1 MAEVLSRFVVKRKD
15 SVNAIDDL
23 VIDSEG
29 LSIGRLIN
37 NDLSLNHP
45 AVSRVHAGIKQI
57 GKDYWIYNLSESN
70 GTLLNGELVERTP
83 LAEGDLVQIGPFQ
96 LTVNYSENA
105 LRLTIERELELNPAL
120 SQTATFMPTPDVSPE
135 SMKTLIVNIPAKS
148 AKPIVTPGGTQRLKM
163 TGKLTGI
170 MAGVDERAL
179 KVFWD
184 KRKREAGKLAE
195 KTPLHPRSAQK
206 TGKAQFN
213 WRPTLDLR
221 KLWRKSYWV
230 WGIGVVALLSLAAV
244 FLYPSTYSPDPVSEA
259 HAKADL
265 STRGIAFRPNANSC
279 SECHNVVTGL
289 QNKCIECHNTAG
301 SSAVAASQNPKGF
314 QPQTLI
320 PGHQKANVTA
330 CNACHTE
337 HQGTSSASG
346 LLNYG
351 LCVNCH
357 NGKYTIEDGPK
368 KGEKLPVPHGGGSV
382 GLPQLGVDYKWTGWT
397 AERWQK
403 AFERWEN
410 KDLQQAFTA
419 QKLEKVPA
427 VSYIKNDQF
436 HYIHYLGKVEDN
448 LACVVCHK
456 DGNGNLLLDAKSADG
471 IKSLREACLK
481 CHVTTEDTA
490 GMRANIANC
499 ITCHKQHPNEGQLV
513 ARTEQATEQGAKNL
527 RDLSKFLTSSEEPKT
542 TDKPSRQ
549 PLITFRGVGN
559 ASEIRQNKDLP
570 RLSLD
575 SNFGA
580 VPWYGWVA
588 AVFTFPTIALVGL
601 VIGTSRRKMLLKSK
615 VEQQA
620 SDSKQKDAPKSKKE
634 AEWETLKSVWLQTAN
649 VDLVK
654 LKAAGPSHPYPVVN
668 PVTCIGCHACV
679 DACPHDVLAIVNG
692 VSVPVA
698 PDQCMEDTA
707 CQVECPTNPKSCI
720 VINTNKVIP
729 SRKVPERDRRFKTNV
744 EGIYLIGDVSGVPLI
759 KNAINEGAQVIDSIV
774 DDLQREGA
782 NPNAEYDV
790 AVIGIGPA
798 GLSAAVLA
806 KQRGLRYVAIEQD
819 KIVATIQQTYPA
831 GKYVFYKPDTVE
843 AKGGIPLPGVGG
855 KKEDMLQGWIDAM
868 MKNDV
873 IINEEESCKAIKQEN
888 GVFTVSC
895 ERGSL
900 QEKVSYKVRKVI
912 IAIGNRGT
920 PMKLGV
926 KGEDLKIVTQPPP
939 ILGKHCI
946 KCGTVRRDSQKFC
959 NKCGEKFP
967 LRTLPPVEDSK
978 VKYRLTDPDEYVNK
992 KCIVV
997 GAGNSA
1003 IEAAVDL
1010 AGLQRDGDS
1019 LTFTRTNEV
1028 TLVIRSDF
1036 KGDLKLGNKMNIYD
1050 CIDAGKVKV
1059 FFRTQIKEMSETEVV
1074 LMDGKGTEK
1083 ARLANDYIFALI
1095 GGDRPTKF
1103 LESIGIKIG

>member
-1 MAEVLSRFVVKRKD
+1 MAEALSRFIVKRKD
-15 SVNAIDDL
+15 SVSAIDDL

-29 LSIGRLIN
+29 LSIGRLIK
-37 NDLSLNHP
+37 NDLALNHP
-45 AVSRVHAGIKQI
+45 AVSRVHAGIKQV
-57 GKDYWIYNLSESN
+57 GKDYWIYNLSDSN

-83 LAEGDLVQIGPFQ
+83 LAEGDLIQIGPF
-96 LTVNYSENA
+96 LLKVNYGENA
-105 LRLTIERELELNPAL
+105 LVISIEREMELNPLAGQASTFVP
-120 SQTATFMPTPDVSPE
+120 SQDDSPE
-135 SMKTLIVNIPAKS
+135 AIKTLIVNIPARS
-148 AKPIVTPGGTQRLKM
+148 SKPIVTPGGTQRLKM
-163 TGKLTGI
+163 TGKLTGVL
-170 MAGVDERAL
+170 AGVDERAL

-195 KTPLHPRSAQK
+195 KTPLHPRSGQK

-230 WGIGVVALLSLAAV
+230 WGIGVVTLLALAAV
-244 FLYPSTYSPDPVSEA
+244 FLYPNTYSPDAVSEA
-259 HAKADL
+259 HTKSDL
-265 STRGIAFRPNANSC
+265 SSRGIALRPNANSC
-279 SECHNVVTGL
+279 AECHNVVTGL

-301 SSAVAASQNPKGF
+301 SATVASSDNPKGF

-320 PGHQKANVTA
+320 PGHQQANVTA

-337 HQGTSSASG
+337 HQGKASASG

-357 NGKYTIEDGPK
+357 NGRYTIEDGPK
-368 KGEKLPVPHGGGSV
+368 KGQTLAIPHGGGSV
-382 GLPQLGVDYKWTGWT
+382 GLPQLGIDYKWTGWK

-403 AFERWEN
+403 AFERWDN
-410 KDLQQAFTA
+410 KELQQAFTA
-419 QKLEKVPA
+419 QNLERVPA
-427 VSYIKNDQF
+427 VGYLKNDQF
-436 HYIHYLGKVEDN
+436 HYIHYLGKVEDK
-448 LACVVCHK
+448 LACIVCHK
-456 DGNGNLLLDAKSADG
+456 DNKLEAKSVEG

-481 CHVTTEDTA
+481 CHVTTENTA

-499 ITCHKQHPNEGQLV
+499 ITCHKQHPNEGQL
-513 ARTEQATEQGAKNL
+513 ASRAEQAADQGAKNL
-527 RDLSKFLTSSEEPKT
+527 RDLSKFLASTEEPKT
-542 TDKPSRQ
+542 SGRTTRE
-549 PLITFRGVGN
+549 PLITFKGLGG
-559 ASEIRQNKDLP
+559 SSSIRQDKDLP
-570 RLSLD
+570 RLALD
-575 SNFGA
+575 SDFGA

-588 AVFTFPTIALVGL
+588 VIFTLPTLALVGL
-601 VIGTSRRKMLLKSK
+601 VIGTARRKMLLQAK
-615 VEQQA
+615 VEHYPTDPERTA
-620 SDSKQKDAPKSKKE
+620 PPSDKKG
-634 AEWETLKSVWLQTAN
+634 AEWETLKTVWQQTAN
-649 VDLVK
+649 IDLVK
-654 LKAAGPSHPYPVVN
+654 LKAQGPVHPYPVVN

-692 VSVPVA
+692 IAVPVA
-698 PDQCMEDTA
+698 RDQCMEDTA

-759 KNAINEGAQVIDSIV
+759 KNAINEGAQAIDSV
-774 DDLQREGA
+774 VEDLQQEGA
-782 NPNAEYDV
+782 NPNADYDV

-831 GKYVFYKPDTVE
+831 GKYVFYKPDTVD
-843 AKGGIPLPGVGG
+843 AKGGIPLPGAGG
-855 KKEDMLQGWIDAM
+855 QKEEMLKGWFDAM
-868 MKNDV
+868 MQNDV
-873 IINEEESCKAIKQEN
+873 IINEEESCKGIKPEN
-888 GVFTVSC
+888 GWFTISC

-920 PMKLGV
+920 PLRLGV
-926 KGEDLKIVTQPPP
+926 KGEDLKIITQPPP
-939 ILGKHCI
+939 ILAKHCP
-946 KCGTVRRDSQKFC
+946 KCGNPRRETQKFC
-959 NKCGEKFP
+959 NKCGERFP
-967 LRTLPPVEDSK
+967 VRNLPPVEESK

-992 KCIVV
+992 RCIVV

-1010 AGLQRDGDS
+1010 AGLKRDGDKI
-1019 LTFTRTNEV
+1019 TFTRNNDV

-1036 KGDLKLGNKMNIYD
+1036 KGDLKLGNKMNVYD
-1050 CIDAGKVKV
+1050 CIDAGKIKV
-1059 FFRTQIKEMSETEVV
+1059 LFRTQIKEITANEVV